1 MNPSTMNP
9 STMNPS
15 PINPNPAKILIVDD
29 QADLRKLI
37 RLTLQ
42 PANFQVS
49 EAITGQEAL
58 ERAAEIVPDLVL
70 LDVMMPGDLNG
81 YGVCRALKAR
91 PQFARTKVILLTAR
105 GQEADL
111 ELGRVAGADDYLVK
125 PFSPTQLLNLVHTL
139 TQPVRNIDGPVL
151 K

>member
-1 MNPSTMNP
+1 MNS
-9 STMNPS
+9 S

-42 PANFQVS
+42 PANFQVF

-58 ERAAEIVPDLVL
+58 EQAQTILPDLVL

-81 YGVCRALKAR
+81 YGVCRALKAQA
-91 PQFARTKVILLTAR
+91 QFAQTKVILLTAR

-139 TQPVRNIDGPVL
+139 TRPVRNMDGPVL

>member
-1 MNPSTMNP
+1 
-9 STMNPS
+9 MNPS
-15 PINPNPAKILIVDD
+15 PINPNPVNLNPAKILIVDD

-42 PANFQVS
+42 PAHFQVF
-49 EAITGQEAL
+49 EAITGHEAL
-58 ERAAEIVPDLVL
+58 EQAQAILPDLVL

-81 YGVCRALKAR
+81 FGVCRALKAQ
-91 PQFARTKVILLTAR
+91 PQFAQTKVILLTAR

-125 PFSPTQLLNLVHTL
+125 PFSPTQLLNLVHTS
-139 TQPVRNIDGPVL
+139 TRPVRNMDGPVL

>member
-1 MNPSTMNP
+1 MNPSTV
-9 STMNPS
+9 
-15 PINPNPAKILIVDD
+15 NPNPAKILIVDD

-42 PANFQVS
+42 PANFQVF
-49 EAITGQEAL
+49 EAITGLEAL
-58 ERAAEIVPDLVL
+58 EQAAQVVPDLVL

-81 YGVCRALKAR
+81 YGVCRALKAQ

-111 ELGRVAGADDYLVK
+111 ELGRSAGADDYLVK

-139 TQPVRNIDGPVL
+139 TQPVRNMNGPVL

>member
-1 MNPSTMNP
+1 MNPSE
-9 STMNPS
+9 
-15 PINPNPAKILIVDD
+15 AKILIVDD

-42 PANFQVS
+42 PANFQVF

-58 ERAAEIVPDLVL
+58 ERAQTILPDLVL

-81 YGVCRALKAR
+81 YGVCRALKAQ
-91 PQFARTKVILLTAR
+91 PQFAQTKVILLTAR
-105 GQEADL
+105 GQQADL
-111 ELGRVAGADDYLVK
+111 ELGHAAGADDYLVK
-125 PFSPTQLLNLVHTL
+125 PFSPTQLLNLVHASIR
-139 TQPVRNIDGPVL
+139 PVRNMNGPVL

>member
-1 MNPSTMNP
+1 MNPSE
-9 STMNPS
+9 
-15 PINPNPAKILIVDD
+15 AKILIVDD

-42 PANFQVS
+42 PANFQVF

-58 ERAAEIVPDLVL
+58 ERAAVILPDLVL

-81 YGVCRALKAR
+81 YGVCRALKAQ
-91 PQFARTKVILLTAR
+91 PQFARTQVILLTAR
-105 GQEADL
+105 GQQADL
-111 ELGRVAGADDYLVK
+111 ELGHAAGADDYLVK
-125 PFSPTQLLNLVHTL
+125 PFSPTQLLNLVHASI
-139 TQPVRNIDGPVL
+139 QPVRNIHGVVL

>member
-1 MNPSTMNP
+1 MNPSDV
-9 STMNPS
+9 
-15 PINPNPAKILIVDD
+15 KILIVDD

-42 PANFQVS
+42 PANFQVF

-81 YGVCRALKAR
+81 YGVCRALKSL
-91 PQFARTKVILLTAR
+91 PQFAQTKVILLTAR

-125 PFSPTQLLNLVHTL
+125 PFSPTQLLNLVHTS
-139 TQPVRNIDGPVL
+139 TQPVRNMNGPVL

>member
-1 MNPSTMNP
+1 MNPSDV
-9 STMNPS
+9 
-15 PINPNPAKILIVDD
+15 KILIVDD

-42 PANFQVS
+42 PANFQVF

-58 ERAAEIVPDLVL
+58 ERAAEILPNLVL

-81 YGVCRALKAR
+81 YGVCRTLKAQA
-91 PQFARTKVILLTAR
+91 QFAQTKVILLTAR

-125 PFSPTQLLNLVHTL
+125 PFSPTQLLNLVHASTR
-139 TQPVRNIDGPVL
+139 PVQNIYGVVL
-151 K
+151 R

>member
-1 MNPSTMNP
+1 MNPSDV
-9 STMNPS
+9 
-15 PINPNPAKILIVDD
+15 KILIVDD

-42 PANFQVS
+42 PANFQVF

-58 ERAAEIVPDLVL
+58 ERAAEIMPNLVL

-81 YGVCRALKAR
+81 YGVCRALKSQ
-91 PQFARTKVILLTAR
+91 PQFAQTKVILLTAR

-139 TQPVRNIDGPVL
+139 TQPVRNMNGPVL

>member
-1 MNPSTMNP
+1 MNPSDV
-9 STMNPS
+9 
-15 PINPNPAKILIVDD
+15 KILIVDD

-42 PANFQVS
+42 PANFQVF

-58 ERAAEIVPDLVL
+58 EKARTILPDLVL

-81 YGVCRALKAR
+81 YGVCRALKAQ

-111 ELGRVAGADDYLVK
+111 ELGRLAGADDYLVK
-125 PFSPTQLLNLVHTL
+125 PFSPTQLLNLVHASIR
-139 TQPVRNIDGPVL
+139 PVRNMDGRVL

>member
-1 MNPSTMNP
+1 
-9 STMNPS
+9 MNPS

-42 PANFQVS
+42 PANFQVF

-81 YGVCRALKAR
+81 YGVCRALKAQS
-91 PQFARTKVILLTAR
+91 QFAQTKVILLTAR

-125 PFSPTQLLNLVHTL
+125 PFSPTQLLNLVHAL
-139 TQPVRNIDGPVL
+139 TRPVRNMDGPVL